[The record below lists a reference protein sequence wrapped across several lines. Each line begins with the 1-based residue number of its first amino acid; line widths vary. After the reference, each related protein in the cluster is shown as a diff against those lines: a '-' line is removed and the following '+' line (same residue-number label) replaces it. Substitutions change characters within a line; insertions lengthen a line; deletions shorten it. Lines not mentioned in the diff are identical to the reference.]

1 VIQLH
6 DLFPQKPRAT
16 NISLFITHYA
26 YDGQETGGQYE
37 GRLVYSASPG
47 VGMLS
52 NGHPALYNVLP
63 HVPEVDEADLPR
75 TTSPGA
81 GAITHYHNYSYYA
94 QRPIEAGGEVL
105 LNHGEN
111 WFREREAKGVIRPG
125 TLEAAK
131 KELDEMKSK
140 GETNSKK
147 HLRPVEWLVENGLCL
162 DNLREGRSKI
172 PNAGRGAFAARSM
185 LKGSVVA
192 PAPVL
197 QIAHKD
203 VLQTEKVKV
212 MQRSSGGKEMVVK
225 GRQLLLNYCFG
236 HPKSSLLFYPY
247 SPGVNLINHSPTNP
261 NVALRWST
269 SNQHRGKDWVDN
281 WSYDDIEQ
289 SQETGLMMEFVAL
302 RDIHRGEEIT
312 LDYGHEWETAW
323 NDHVRG
329 WYPVAGAEQYTP
341 SYVMDD
347 VVTLLRTEEEQRS
360 HPYPDNIITSCF
372 YRYSEGKEEA
382 QNIGGSN
389 QNPSKRETAVV
400 PWKMTRGLF
409 ELNNLRPCQVI
420 RREKGVGKDE
430 KQVYYTAVIRNRY
443 GLKREERIP
452 KGETHIVTRI
462 PRMAFRFTDKIY
474 TTDQHLENAF
484 RHFIGIPDDI
494 FPEGWMDLA

>member
-1 VIQLH
+1 
-6 DLFPQKPRAT
+6 
-16 NISLFITHYA
+16 
-26 YDGQETGGQYE
+26 
-37 GRLVYSASPG
+37 
-47 VGMLS
+47 
-52 NGHPALYNVLP
+52 
-63 HVPEVDEADLPR
+63 
-75 TTSPGA
+75 
-81 GAITHYHNYSYYA
+81 
-94 QRPIEAGGEVL
+94 
-105 LNHGEN
+105 
-111 WFREREAKGVIRPG
+111 
-125 TLEAAK
+125 
-131 KELDEMKSK
+131 
-140 GETNSKK
+140 
-147 HLRPVEWLVENGLCL
+147 
-162 DNLREGRSKI
+162 
-172 PNAGRGAFAARSM
+172 
-185 LKGSVVA
+185 
-192 PAPVL
+192 
-197 QIAHKD
+197 
-203 VLQTEKVKV
+203 

-225 GRQLLLNYCFG
+225 GQQLLLNYCFG

-400 PWKMTRGLF
+400 LWKMTRGLF

-420 RREKGVGKDE
+420 KREKGVGKDE
-430 KQVYYTAVIRNRY
+430 KQVYYTAVIRN
-443 GLKREERIP
+443 
-452 KGETHIVTRI
+452 
-462 PRMAFRFTDKIY
+462 
-474 TTDQHLENAF
+474 
-484 RHFIGIPDDI
+484 
-494 FPEGWMDLA
+494 